1 VYEERKLKI
10 TGRRH
15 RMSHAPARP
24 CVPIIRD
31 FFDCVYATMATRIS
45 HSRGHRLSS
54 ERTLTFNGYVT
65 HLSPA
70 KRVITMLAFSK
81 KLRPRV
87 LMTFS
92 IETVW
97 IRSRIIRVST
107 NRMSEV
113 ASIAK
118 LNGRLKT
125 VYLSLDCA

>member
-1 VYEERKLKI
+1 
-10 TGRRH
+10 
-15 RMSHAPARP
+15 MSHAPARP

-31 FFDCVYATMATRIS
+31 FFDFTPTMATRIS
-45 HSRGHRLSS
+45 SRGHRLSS

-70 KRVITMLAFSK
+70 KRVITMLAFK

-97 IRSRIIRVST
+97 IRSRIIGVST
-107 NRMSEV
+107 NR
-113 ASIAK
+113 
-118 LNGRLKT
+118 RLR
-125 VYLSLDCA
+125 